1 MATRES
7 SSVAEE
13 SPASGFGL
21 QASDRLELSIPGL
34 WSLAAGSCHNRQMHA
49 DSGGPVDLEGALA
62 NIAAP
67 VKLVFFTQTF
77 GCETCLPARQVV
89 DRVAAM
95 SDQIS
100 VEEFNLVLDT
110 DQVEAYGIQRVPALA
125 VVGDADAGIR
135 FYGVAD
141 GHELVSLV
149 ESILLVASGDAGLSD
164 ESQTLIAALEQPI
177 DIQVFVTPT

>member
-1 MATRES
+1 
-7 SSVAEE
+7 
-13 SPASGFGL
+13 
-21 QASDRLELSIPGL
+21 
-34 WSLAAGSCHNRQMHA
+34 MHA
-49 DSGGPVDLEGALA
+49 EAGGPVDLEAALA
-62 NIAAP
+62 NIATS

-89 DRVAAM
+89 DRVAAL

-110 DQVEAYGIQRVPALA
+110 DQVEAYGIRRAPAVA
-125 VVGDADAGIR
+125 VVGEVDAGIR
-135 FYGVAD
+135 FYGVPD

-149 ESILLVASGDAGLSD
+149 ESIVLVASGDSGLSD
-164 ESQTLIAALEQPI
+164 ESQALIAAVDQPI

>member
-1 MATRES
+1 
-7 SSVAEE
+7 
-13 SPASGFGL
+13 
-21 QASDRLELSIPGL
+21 
-34 WSLAAGSCHNRQMHA
+34 MHA
-49 DSGGPVDLEGALA
+49 GSGGPGDLEAALA

-89 DRVAAM
+89 DRVAAL

-110 DQVEAYGIQRVPALA
+110 DQVEAYGVQRAPAVA
-125 VVGDADAGIR
+125 VVGDADTGIR
-135 FYGVAD
+135 FYGAPD

-149 ESILLVASGDAGLSD
+149 ESIQLVASGDSGLSD
-164 ESQTLIAALEQPI
+164 ESQTLIAAVDQPI

>member
-1 MATRES
+1 MGFAGFCTDPKKRS
-7 SSVAEE
+7 LQL
-13 SPASGFGL
+13 SPHFVSAII
-21 QASDRLELSIPGL
+21 DE
-34 WSLAAGSCHNRQMHA
+34 MHA
-49 DSGGPVDLEGALA
+49 QAGGPVDLEAALA
-62 NIAAP
+62 NVAAP

-89 DRVAAM
+89 DRVAAL

-110 DQVEAYGIQRVPALA
+110 DQVEAYGIRRVPALA

-135 FYGVAD
+135 FYGVPD

-149 ESILLVASGDAGLSD
+149 ESIVLVASGDSGLSD
-164 ESQTLIAALEQPI
+164 ESQALIAAVICL
-177 DIQVFVTPT
+177 TRSG